1 MGIQRIDTIKTKRVL
16 RLTTLI
22 PELDWLYGFTSKAY
36 GLPAGK
42 MSLWAGEKGTGKSRA
57 AIEVCRKVAHH
68 VYQAGT
74 SNPFKSRVL
83 YFQKEVDMGTL
94 VSWYTQDGSTVPIN
108 FVPSDSST
116 VDEQCA
122 DILEVRP
129 HLVIVDSINMIKE
142 FRGHSED
149 AIEVAIEKYRK
160 VCEATSCHIIFLQQ
174 LNKDGSPK
182 GSSSIAHLLDVELIL
197 RKNGPDGFS
206 MACPQK
212 NRYGQ
217 TGISIWWVHTTQ
229 KAYCESKFR
238 FEDKT
243 WATITGNKYRDIEA
257 EGKVWQAQLQREEE
271 LEELKEQEEEEIA
284 YEEFLESQ
292 RTPLQSFW
300 HKWVD

>member
-149 AIEVAIEKYRK
+149 AIEAAVDKYRT
-160 VCEATSCHIIFLQQ
+160 VCEDTDCHIIFLQQ

-182 GSSSIAHLLDVELIL
+182 GSSIAHLLDVEMIL
-197 RKNGPDGFS
+197 KRTASDGFS

-217 TGISIWWVHTTQ
+217 TGISIWWVHNKK

-257 EGKVWQAQLQREEE
+257 EGKVFQLKLQRELEAEQEIEDLEEE
-271 LEELKEQEEEEIA
+271 LAQEE
-284 YEEFLESQ
+284 YLDSL
-292 RTPLQSFW
+292 RTPLQRF
-300 HKWVD
+300 VNRLFN